1 MEGEVTE
8 EVEEHGGPGA
18 AMRCERV
25 DILSLGCLP
34 QIVQNMCAWF
44 GIMDHDL
51 GPK

>member
-1 MEGEVTE
+1 MVGQ
-8 EVEEHGGPGA
+8 GRQCGA
-18 AMRCERV
+18 SERV

-34 QIVQNMCAWF
+34 QIVRNMCAWF